1 MGSGSISLSF
11 GAVARGAGPWS
22 RCESIDAT
30 AFTVQDLYRQLLHRP
45 ADASGLSIYTN
56 ALQQG
61 VTNEQLLAI
70 LAGSDEYFSR
80 P

>member
-1 MGSGSISLSF
+1 MSILSC
-11 GAVARGAGPWS
+11 G
-22 RCESIDAT
+22 
-30 AFTVQDLYRQLLHRP
+30 RP
-45 ADASGLSIYTN
+45 ASSFIRMSDGIETKRTATDPSGLTTYAN

-61 VTNEQLLAI
+61 VTNELLLAI